1 MKDYYKILEVSSS
14 ASEEEIKKSYRN
26 LCKKYHPDLSKES
39 SDIFLE
45 IQEAYETLS
54 DPEKRKAY
62 DKFGEDKIDFIKE
75 DLENK
80 IFNNLLSL
88 ASPNSQKSKVFSLVK
103 SQLDSEDNEC
113 REEMVRLK
121 EYYGKLR
128 SVYKKVQF
136 QGEECENIDR
146 KLKDIINKIVSK
158 FRELRRKREIIKIQ
172 LDLLKEY
179 SIKEDVVDGL
189 LISKKIV

>member
-1 MKDYYKILEVSSS
+1 
-14 ASEEEIKKSYRN
+14 
-26 LCKKYHPDLSKES
+26 
-39 SDIFLE
+39 
-45 IQEAYETLS
+45 
-54 DPEKRKAY
+54 
-62 DKFGEDKIDFIKE
+62 
-75 DLENK
+75 
-80 IFNNLLSL
+80 
-88 ASPNSQKSKVFSLVK
+88 
-103 SQLDSEDNEC
+103 
-113 REEMVRLK
+113 MVRLK
-121 EYYGKLR
+121 EHYGKLR

-179 SIKEDVVDGL
+179 SIKEGVVDGL